1 MVKVFDLDDKEDIKK
16 FHKKQEV
23 VAKENIDVKSDVNK
37 IFGMETEEEKKE
49 REVEKLVAEEKVK
62 NEQLEKEFEEKKCW
76 C

>member
-62 NEQLEKEFEEKKCW
+62 NEQLEKKI
-76 C
+76 